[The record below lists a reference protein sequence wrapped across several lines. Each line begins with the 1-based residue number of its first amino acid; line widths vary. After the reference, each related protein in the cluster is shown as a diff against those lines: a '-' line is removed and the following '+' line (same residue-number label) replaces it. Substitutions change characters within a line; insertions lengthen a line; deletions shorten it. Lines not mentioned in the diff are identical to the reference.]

1 MTEPD
6 SARLA
11 ALEAQVAALTRRVY
25 QLETGQALPAPVITP
40 LLHEQPS
47 EPPPLPVD
55 APAPVAPPPST
66 DWEATIGTNW
76 LNRAGIILLVIG
88 ITLFLGYAMTT
99 MGPAGRIATGA
110 AAGLALLAGGYW
122 FQRDENFQP
131 FSLGLLAGGF
141 AVLYATAYAA
151 HAVNASRIIHSPVAG
166 SLLQTLIAL
175 AAVAQAVRF
184 NSEKA
189 AGLAL
194 LGAFIGLSNAPDM
207 PIIYG
212 GVYPLTLASLWLS
225 FRLGWQSLPWS
236 VLLYTWATEL
246 GVGSQDWEFESIGR
260 PVAWVN
266 LVLFAGYEILWRRR
280 EAWSWWHPLWTATNV
295 TFLVFVTFYD
305 ARFTGSAHVE
315 SIWGLLTIFGLC
327 FSLAR
332 RALEV
337 RHEAL
342 SEALT
347 VIAAFVYLIQRMDN
361 RDPLLLLMLGLALA
375 LLALFINRREPTI
388 ALTVTGE
395 TLLALITLA
404 TLVTFG
410 EQKPYTTSPLRIR
423 LALPQTLT
431 LTVALFAAGRW
442 LTTYPWPSWPALV
455 SLAVV
460 TLGTFPQT
468 MGTIVLALEAILA
481 VAAGLY
487 LNRRPIRLGG
497 IALFLFSIGKVFVYD
512 LSELDTLPRIFS
524 FIVLGLLLIGASW
537 AYTRY
542 REQLQKYL

>member
-1 MTEPD
+1 VTEPD

-25 QLETGQALPAPVITP
+25 QLETGQAPPAPGITP
-40 LLHEQPS
+40 LLNEQPA
-47 EPPPLPVD
+47 ELVD
-55 APAPVAPPPST
+55 SPQPAPVAEPPPQPT
-66 DWEATIGTNW
+66 DWEATIGANW
-76 LNRAGIILLVIG
+76 LNRAGILLLVIG
-88 ITLFLGYAMTT
+88 ITLFLGFAMTT

-122 FQRDENFQP
+122 FQRDEKYQT

-151 HAVNASRIIHSPVAG
+151 HAVEASRIIHSPVAG
-166 SLLQTLIAL
+166 ALLQTLIAL
-175 AAVAQAVRF
+175 AAVAQAVRL

-305 ARFTGSAHVE
+305 SRFTGSAHVE

-347 VIAAFVYLIQRMDN
+347 VIAAYVYLIQRMDN

-375 LLALFINRREPTI
+375 LLALWVNRREPTI

-395 TLLALITLA
+395 ALLALISLA
-404 TLVTFG
+404 MLVTFG
-410 EQKPYTTSPLRIR
+410 EQKPYITSPLRIR

-431 LTVALFAAGRW
+431 LTAALFAAGRW
-442 LTTYPWPSWPALV
+442 LTTYPWPSWAALV

-468 MGTIVLALEAILA
+468 LGTIVLAIEAILA

-497 IALFLFSIGKVFVYD
+497 IALFLFSIGKVFVFD

-537 AYTRY
+537 AYSRY